1 MTRRPSA
8 ALAALALGALAAC
21 SEPIGTETLVQDG
34 PGVLLAKNASGD
46 ELPVLENVHSN
57 RVEPVLVDAG
67 RFQITLRFLT
77 SATPSQR
84 AAFETA
90 AARWEALITK
100 DKPSITGTLPL
111 RLCVG
116 GLPDFVG
123 TVDDIMIDVI
133 LQPID
138 GPGRILGSAG
148 PCFTRNSDNLPVYG
162 IMFFDTADLAFLESP
177 GIELL
182 DEVVV
187 HEMGHVLGIG
197 TLWNFRRALRSPTL
211 DYLGEHGN
219 DQYAEIG
226 GVGPVPIENTG
237 GPGTLGGHWRESVF
251 NNELMTGF
259 LNLGENPL
267 SRISSGTLRD
277 LGYRVNMA
285 AEAYA
290 LPVPQP
296 ATASVPIAG
305 SAALV
310 DGLNIEEGELL
321 FAPVAVIAPEQ

>member
-1 MTRRPSA
+1 MLRRPSA
-8 ALAALALGALAAC
+8 AVAALALGALAAC
-21 SEPIGTETLVQDG
+21 SEPIGTETLVEDG
-34 PGVLLAKNASGD
+34 LGVLLAENAAGD
-46 ELPVLENVHSN
+46 ELPVLKGVHSN

-67 RFQITLRFLT
+67 RFQVTLRFLT

-111 RLCVG
+111 RLCIG

-138 GPGRILGSAG
+138 GPGRVLGAAG

-162 IMFFDTADLAFLESP
+162 VMFFDTADLAFLESP

-211 DYLGEHGN
+211 DYLGRHGN
-219 DQYAEIG
+219 NQYAELG
-226 GVGPVPIENTG
+226 GVGPVPIEDMG
-237 GPGTLGGHWRESVF
+237 GPGTAGGHWRESVF
-251 NNELMTGF
+251 RKELMTGF
-259 LNLGENPL
+259 LNLGVNPL
-267 SRISSGTLRD
+267 SRISAGTLRD
-277 LGYRVNMA
+277 LGYAVNMA
-285 AEAYA
+285 AEEYA
-290 LPVPQP
+290 LPVPPP
-296 ATASVPIAG
+296 ATASIQSAG
-305 SAALV
+305 SAALI
-310 DGLNIEEGELL
+310 DGLNIEESELL
-321 FAPVAVIAPEQ
+321 FAPVAAIAEER